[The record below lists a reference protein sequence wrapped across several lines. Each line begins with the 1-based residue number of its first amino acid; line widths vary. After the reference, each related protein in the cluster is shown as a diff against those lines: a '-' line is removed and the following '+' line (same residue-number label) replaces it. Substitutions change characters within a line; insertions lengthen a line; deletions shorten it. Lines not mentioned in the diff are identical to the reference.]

1 MRHPNHVLSPSSLHN
16 PGPNSS
22 GSAATGI
29 PPEVTIAGMKAIGAG
44 HPMKV
49 LAGSGLVTMA
59 SASITA
65 IGKAHTAASSTT
77 INGITITNA
86 ITAAITSTTIM
97 ATITAMITTTMTI
110 TENRVCLA

>member
-1 MRHPNHVLSPSSLHN
+1 
-16 PGPNSS
+16 
-22 GSAATGI
+22 
-29 PPEVTIAGMKAIGAG
+29 
-44 HPMKV
+44 MKV

-59 SASITA
+59 SAFITA
-65 IGKAHTAASSTT
+65 IGKAHMAASSTT

-110 TENRVCLA
+110 TENRVCLAWRQHSCFNLDFI